1 MLQRTTAGFMR
12 PLDRYLLSSLR
23 GRPGWAPVKPVLFY
37 LYFIYHL
44 SIKISLVLTTF
55 YENLLNKDLFDS
67 LDQLHTD
74 LLLKSCQGRQ
84 KLLQVGR
91 TTKSCSRRLKLLK
104 SCRAQSIYA

>member
-74 LLLKSCQGRQ
+74 LLLKSCQTG
-84 KLLQVGR
+84 V
-91 TTKSCSRRLKLLK
+91 
-104 SCRAQSIYA
+104 